1 MLQKNLKMID
11 IGAYLR
17 NYIEKNKL
25 VADDIGERC
34 GYSHSHF
41 WQILQKEDM
50 KCSMLEKICEALNI
64 SPMVFFDDEI
74 VSNLVEGENTQNTN
88 KDLCYYKKICAE
100 KDERINALNKN
111 IELLESLLS
120 VYRDENGTNIRKN
133 A

>member
-1 MLQKNLKMID
+1 MKD

-25 VADDIGERC
+25 VADEIGERC

-64 SPMVFFDDEI
+64 SPMVFFDEE
-74 VSNLVEGENTQNTN
+74 LVTNPVDDLNTQNSN
-88 KDLCYYKKICAE
+88 KDLCYYKRLITE
-100 KDERINALNKN
+100 KDARIASLEKN
-111 IELLESLLS
+111 ILLLEDLLS
-120 VYRDENGTNIRKN
+120 VYRDGNGTTSRKN